1 MDPLDKTAA
10 IVRTPAGEGR
20 AHREE
25 EVEGSHL
32 REPSARSY
40 WAGIGPPCGW
50 SEKNKMSANPSGPN
64 LRLSPTSPGST
75 WQEAPPVAGDGGH
88 P

>member
-1 MDPLDKTAA
+1 MHQLGDMPSPVVVGAMFDITLSK
-10 IVRTPAGEGR
+10 PPHPCAGEELYVR
-20 AHREE
+20 
-25 EVEGSHL
+25 L
-32 REPSARSY
+32 
-40 WAGIGPPCGW
+40 
-50 SEKNKMSANPSGPN
+50 PSGPN